1 MNFAEKAVIMNASEM
16 NRALKR
22 MAHEIIEANKG
33 VDNLVL
39 LGVQRRGVTM
49 AKMLAQAIKQVEGHE
64 VPQGALDITQVL
76 QARRQYYSS
85 ESARLTAQLALVN
98 TRVDLFAAL
107 GGGFDASSVLENGD
121 HHEGS

>member
-1 MNFAEKAVIMNASEM
+1 MQESADQSAAAV
-16 NRALKR
+16 
-22 MAHEIIEANKG
+22 EIST
-33 VDNLVL
+33 D
-39 LGVQRRGVTM
+39 RYY
-49 AKMLAQAIKQVEGHE
+49 
-64 VPQGALDITQVL
+64 QGALDITQVL